1 MDLLLAVQVAQHWQ
15 QGGPSQHVLV
25 NHMTMLGRT
34 KQVWD
39 LQDGGRSSDS
49 SEEEGGAVSSSS
61 SSNKNEVGAATGA
74 DVPYSSGGALVS
86 APAGSTRRPDS
97 RNGMRQLV
105 AAAVLGRISGV

>member
-1 MDLLLAVQVAQHWQ
+1 VEQHWQ

-34 KQVWD
+34 KKLWN
-39 LQDGGRSSDS
+39 L
-49 SEEEGGAVSSSS
+49 EGGDSSSS
-61 SSNKNEVGAATGA
+61 SDDMNSAPISGSSSEGEVGAATGA
-74 DVPYSSGGALVS
+74 DLPYSSGGALLP
-86 APAGSTRRPDS
+86 APAGSARRPES